1 MIPKIIHCVW
11 LSGEEKPSIYLNCIQ
26 TWKNIMPDYEIKE
39 WSLANLPEE
48 VINHIFVSS
57 AIREKKMGICNR
69 LHSCMGALQLW
80 WNIHGYG
87 CYDIQKA

>member
-57 AIREKKMGICNR
+57 AIREKNGHMQQITFV
-69 LHSCMGALQLW
+69 
-80 WNIHGYG
+80 YG
-87 CYDIQKA
+87 CFTIMVEYTWIWML